1 MTITTIY
8 TQRKELSTRPLSP
21 DILNWNV
28 LLSVL
33 IQMQIFILARHV
45 FQWKDV
51 IIQVWRLSTISKYN
65 VREPSLQCIIQ
76 KSVCPRF
83 KFGYLNLVC
92 LEKNVFSVNI
102 VQRRISEA
110 QTWQTIGMRPI
121 GISFKAIGCQM
132 GYYYTIVSR
141 LVRQHI
147 QTNIA
152 EVAKIRKTVCN
163 VAAWRQALHR
173 LVIRIRIPFATN
185 PVLKRQWLT
194 IRRLSARIVGNRW

>member
-33 IQMQIFILARHV
+33 IQMQLFILARHV

-65 VREPSLQCIIQ
+65 VREPTLQCIIQ
-76 KSVCPRF
+76 KSVCSRF

-110 QTWQTIGMRPI
+110 QIWQTIGMRPI
-121 GISFKAIGCQM
+121 GISCQM

-141 LVRQHI
+141 LVRKHT
-147 QTNIA
+147 QTNTA
-152 EVAKIRKTVCN
+152 EELPRSGRPYVTSQREDK
-163 VAAWRQALHR
+163 ALHR
-173 LVIRIRIPFATN
+173 LVIRIRMPFATD
-185 PVLKRQWLT
+185 PVLKRQW
-194 IRRLSARIVGNRW
+194 IINRRLSARTVGTV

>member
-76 KSVCPRF
+76 KSVCSRF
-83 KFGYLNLVC
+83 IFGYLNQVC
-92 LEKNVFSVNI
+92 LEEKNVFSVNI
-102 VQRRISEA
+102 AQRRISEA
-110 QTWQTIGMRPI
+110 QIWLTIGMRPI
-121 GISFKAIGCQM
+121 WISFKAIGRQM
-132 GYYYTIVSR
+132 GYYYIIVSW
-141 LVRQHI
+141 LVRKHTQI
-147 QTNIA
+147 NTT
-152 EVAKIRKTVCN
+152 K
-163 VAAWRQALHR
+163 
-173 LVIRIRIPFATN
+173 
-185 PVLKRQWLT
+185 
-194 IRRLSARIVGNRW
+194 